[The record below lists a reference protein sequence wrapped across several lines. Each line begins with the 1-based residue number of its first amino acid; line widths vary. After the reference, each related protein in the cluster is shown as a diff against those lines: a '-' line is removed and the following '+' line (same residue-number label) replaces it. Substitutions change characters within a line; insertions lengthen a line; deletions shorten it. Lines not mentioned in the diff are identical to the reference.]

1 MLAAA
6 VAEVPSALDKVKMW
20 TPMGRL
26 ATPEEVAGPVLF
38 LCTPM
43 SSYAPA
49 PGRSPPPGSRDPP
62 PRAHPPPPPRSTPR
76 RYVTGVCIPVDGGL
90 DAQGFDGPCVT
101 PS

>member
-49 PGRSPPPGSRDPP
+49 PGARPPPALGT
-62 PRAHPPPPPRSTPR
+62 PRPALTPPRSTPR